1 MDSALSKQP
10 CGGTLVICD
19 ACEKVPALKQSVASA
34 LDGTYEEWVDAR
46 TQASSKREATA
57 KRAHDSQRV
66 GHVEQVRR
74 ATRLQ
79 IEAMRASEEP
89 ALATN

>member
-1 MDSALSKQP
+1 M
-10 CGGTLVICD
+10 
-19 ACEKVPALKQSVASA
+19 ASA

-46 TQASSKREATA
+46 TRASSKREAA

-74 ATRLQ
+74 ATMLQ
-79 IEAMRASEEP
+79 IEAMRASEEVTP
-89 ALATN
+89 RVE